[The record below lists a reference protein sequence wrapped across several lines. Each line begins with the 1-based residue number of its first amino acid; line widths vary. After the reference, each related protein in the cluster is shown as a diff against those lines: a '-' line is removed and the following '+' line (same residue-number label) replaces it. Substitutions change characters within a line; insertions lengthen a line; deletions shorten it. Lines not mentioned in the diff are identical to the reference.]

1 MNKLTCIAAAAFVS
15 LPIAARSQSAVSLPS
30 APSDQGADL
39 IIDRAVAAYARL
51 NSMRAEFRQTLTNP
65 LTGTTQTTSGVILR
79 KKPNLL
85 NIKFESGDRVAADG
99 STLWVYLPSSVPGQ
113 VVRMPYTGSN
123 ASAVDPADQFLN
135 FPRTRFN
142 VTFSGAATVGGRA
155 THAVTLVPKR
165 ANAAFTSA
173 KVWIDD
179 SDSSIRQFDVESASG
194 LKRHVVITSF
204 TANPELNRSSFRFSV
219 PKGAK
224 IVDQSALAGAVY

>member
-1 MNKLTCIAAAAFVS
+1 MKKLIPLAAFAFAV
-15 LPIAARSQSAVSLPS
+15 LPISARAQSAD
-30 APSDQGADL
+30 A

-65 LTGTTQTTSGVILR
+65 LTGNSQTTSGVILR

-85 NIKFESGDRVAADG
+85 SITFESGDRVAADG
-99 STLWVYLPSSVPGQ
+99 STLWVFLPSSVPGQ
-113 VVRMPYTGSN
+113 VMRMPYTGSN
-123 ASAVDPADQFLN
+123 ASTVDPAEQFLN
-135 FPRTRFN
+135 APRTRFTVTSSGTAN
-142 VTFSGAATVGGRA
+142 VSGRA

-165 ANAAFTSA
+165 ANAGFTSA

-179 SDSSIRQFDVESASG
+179 ADSSIRQFDVESANG

-204 TANPELNRSSFRFSV
+204 TPNPELSKSTFRFAV

-224 IVDQSALAGAVY
+224 IVDQSQMSGVAY